1 MIGRVILPRRRSAV
15 VPACRSRR
23 FAPALLRR
31 PVASAG
37 GAAQMG
43 QARARGGAILA
54 AMLGCAAIP
63 PATAAEFDFPDIDT
77 GPGRPPNFIVI
88 PGIRLAVRKQIDPDT
103 AVETYV
109 LTQLGLAGRPFV
121 VGASGFS
128 GGVSLSRNFGDVSW
142 SATLEATPS
151 WDGLF
156 HSYSATGYEL
166 QSQISRTFTLDGTPW
181 SVAPRLMVAY
191 RFSTD
196 SQKERSK
203 IQLAL
208 PVFYR
213 VDRQLDLVFVPRIDQ
228 RHVPHWTSARDDV
241 VANVAIGARYE
252 IRHGVQ
258 VSAFLAYENR
268 WSSAPEVRYSR
279 WLIVPQLSFRADF

>member
-1 MIGRVILPRRRSAV
+1 MTGQAGP
-15 VPACRSRR
+15 RSR
-23 FAPALLRR
+23 
-31 PVASAG
+31 
-37 GAAQMG
+37 
-43 QARARGGAILA
+43 AILA
-54 AMLGCAAIP
+54 AVVGCVVALPAA
-63 PATAAEFDFPDIDT
+63 AAEFDFPDIDT
-77 GPGRPPNFIVI
+77 GSGRPPNFIVI
-88 PGIRLAVRKQIDPDT
+88 PGVRFAARRQIDADT
-103 AVETYV
+103 SVEAYV

-128 GGVSLSRNFGDVSW
+128 GGVSLSRSFGDFSW
-142 SATLEATPS
+142 SGTLEATPS

-156 HSYSATGYEL
+156 HSYSSTGYEL

-181 SVAPRLMVAY
+181 SVAPRLLVAY

-203 IQLAL
+203 VQIAL

-228 RHVPHWTSARDDV
+228 RHVPHWTTTRNDV
-241 VANVAIGARYE
+241 VANVAVGARYE
-252 IRHGVQ
+252 IRRGVQ